1 MMAHYLA
8 WARQQD
14 LSSYATQ
21 GRLEV
26 KYQPIADR
34 RTGRLVGAT
43 ALSRWSRG
51 AISVPSQVVQQMTG
65 AVVRQ
70 VAEDYSVYLWACKD
84 FSIRLPLS
92 PQDILDPDFADYVAA
107 VLERYDIPASAIRL
121 DASASSPGNQSAA
134 LPIAALA
141 RKYFAIANEA
151 QTLGR

>member
-14 LSSYATQ
+14 LSSCVSN
-21 GRLEV
+21 RWLEIN
-26 KYQPIADR
+26 YLPIADR
-34 RTGRLVGAT
+34 RTGRLVGAR
-43 ALSRWSRG
+43 ALSRWARG
-51 AISVPSQVVQQMTG
+51 GVSIAPQVAQQLTG

-70 VAEDYSVYLWACKD
+70 VAEDYSTYLWACKD
-84 FSIRLPLS
+84 FSICLPLS
-92 PQDILDPDFADYVAA
+92 PLDILDPDFPDFVAD
-107 VLERYDIPASAIRL
+107 VLERYAIPASAIML
-121 DASASSPGNQSAA
+121 DACASSLGDQPAA

>member
-14 LSSYATQ
+14 LSSCVSN
-21 GRLEV
+21 RWLEV
-26 KYQPIADR
+26 NYQPIADR
-34 RTGRLVGAT
+34 RTGRLIGAK
-43 ALSRWSRG
+43 AQSRWARG
-51 AISVPSQVVQQMTG
+51 GVSVPPQVVRQLTD
-65 AVVRQ
+65 AVIHQ

-92 PQDILDPDFADYVAA
+92 PQDILDPDLPEYVAA
-107 VLERYDIPASAIRL
+107 ILERYGIPASAIIL
-121 DASASSPGNQSAA
+121 DASDMPLGDQPTA

-141 RKYFAIANEA
+141 RQYFAIANEA